1 MGRYKLPIIF
11 GIITIV
17 VIVLIILGIVFFKN
31 RRDRDVI
38 TLYGNVD
45 VRQVDIGFR
54 VDGRVKTMPF
64 EEGDFVPEGELM
76 TTLYDQPYADQV
88 LEAQANVESTRTSLM
103 NAENIYRRRAELVSI
118 GGVSVEDYENS
129 QARRNVLIADLK
141 EAALGV
147 ALSNL
152 EYTRSFSPT
161 DGTILTRIR
170 EPGTVFREADPVYT
184 LSVCSPVW
192 IRAFVNEPDL
202 GMIYPGMEA
211 KVYTDT
217 KGSPVYTG
225 QIGFISH
232 IAEFTPKTVETTQLR
247 TDLVYRIRVTV
258 ENPDRELKQGMP
270 VTVKLFRYIFLD
282 QRKDSSG
289 RRPGN
294 CK

>member
-1 MGRYKLPIIF
+1 MGRYKLPIIL
-11 GIITIV
+11 GIIAIV
-17 VIVLIILGIVFFKN
+17 VIILVILGIVFFKN

-54 VDGRVKTMPF
+54 VDGRVKAMPF
-64 EEGDFVPEGELM
+64 EEGDFVPEGALM
-76 TTLYDQPYADQV
+76 TTLDDQPYTDQV
-88 LEAQANVESTRTSLM
+88 LEAQANVESIRTSLM
-103 NAENIYRRRAELVSI
+103 NAESIYTRRTELVSI
-118 GGVSVEDYENS
+118 GGVSIEDYENAQS
-129 QARRNVLIADLK
+129 RRDVLLANLK
-141 EAALGV
+141 EAEAALGV

-152 EYTRSFSPT
+152 EYTRSFCPT

-170 EPGTVFREADPVYT
+170 EPGTVVREADPVYT

-192 IRAFVNEPDL
+192 IRAFVSEPDL
-202 GMIYPGMEA
+202 GLVYPGMEA

-217 KGSPVYTG
+217 KDGPVYTG
-225 QIGFISH
+225 QIGFISP

-270 VTVKLFRYIFLD
+270 VTVKLFLNQGRG
-282 QRKDSSG
+282 SSE